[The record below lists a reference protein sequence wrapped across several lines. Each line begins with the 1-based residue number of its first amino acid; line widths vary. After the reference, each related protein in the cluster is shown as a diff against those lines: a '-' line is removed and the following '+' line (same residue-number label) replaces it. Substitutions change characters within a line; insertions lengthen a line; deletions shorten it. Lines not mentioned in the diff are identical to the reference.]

1 MLWPKKFGAMCLAIG
16 LIFWGLR
23 VLVPAVN
30 FSGSENVLAVL
41 AIVAGILIWLD
52 R

>member
-1 MLWPKKFGAMCLAIG
+1 MLWPKKYGLLCLAVL
-16 LIFWGLR
+16 LIYFGVSHLIPALR
-23 VLVPAVN
+23 
-30 FSGSENVLAVL
+30 FSGADNILAVL